1 MTVFRSE
8 QYAQRLLAGAQKLG
22 VKLDET
28 QQEQLLEYLSL
39 LHKWNG
45 VYNLTA
51 IRDPEQMLIQH
62 LLDSLTVVPAFDS
75 ARQVLDVGAGAG
87 LPGIV
92 LAIARPDITVA
103 LIDTVQKKTAF
114 LNQVKSELG
123 LSNVTVHSGRVE
135 QLPSTQKYDVI
146 TSRAFASLSD
156 FVTWSGHLLAE
167 NGRFL
172 AMKGTHPQEEIEKL
186 PENWQVTGVKP
197 LEVPELKAQRHL
209 IVIERR

>member
-1 MTVFRSE
+1 MTAFTSE
-8 QYAQRLLAGAQKLG
+8 IFAQRLAAGAQQLG
-22 VKLDET
+22 VKLDEK
-28 QQEQLLEYLSL
+28 QQRQLLDYLTL
-39 LHKWNG
+39 MHKWNG

-62 LLDSLTVVPAFDS
+62 LLDSLAVVPAFET
-75 ARQVLDVGAGAG
+75 AQQVLDVGAGAG

-92 LAIARPDITVA
+92 LAIAQPDISVA

-135 QLPSTQKYDVI
+135 HLPSARKYDVI

-156 FVTWSGHLLAE
+156 FVTWSGHLLSE
-167 NGRFL
+167 NGCFL
-172 AMKGTHPQEEIEKL
+172 AMKGANPQEEIEQL
-186 PENWQVTGVKP
+186 PANWQVTEIRP
-197 LEVPELKAQRHL
+197 LAVPELNAQRHL
-209 IVIERR
+209 VVMGKR